1 MVLRIGPGDLAR
13 VIRKHRA
20 VLSSSVAEDFFLS
33 GIGCQIPSHS
43 FLRNCT
49 QSVYERQVEFLSVI
63 LKERH
68 DGELGRIRVLDWGCG
83 KGHITYLLKRR
94 GFDVT
99 SCDVDRPACDSTFGQ
114 DTPIIDQMQIQ
125 VIPLKHACN
134 LPFDAN
140 VFDCVVSFGVLEHVP
155 SDGDSLLEI
164 RRILRPGGL
173 LYVTFLPY
181 FLSWTQAAGRLRGD
195 HYHDRLYSRRSFTEL
210 VSAAGFEVCRLEF
223 SQLFPKNSIPLSWD
237 RLLEPI
243 DRFLCGRTPLKYFA
257 TNLEAVL
264 MAS

>member
-1 MVLRIGPGDLAR
+1 MLRIGPGDLAQ
-13 VIRKHRA
+13 VIDKHRA
-20 VLSSSVAEDFFLS
+20 VLSSSVAEDDFLS
-33 GIGCQIPSHS
+33 GIGRQVPSHA

-49 QSVYERQVEFLSVI
+49 QSVYARQVEFLSAL
-63 LKERH
+63 LKESH
-68 DGELGRIRVLDWGCG
+68 DVEPGRIRVLDWGCG

-99 SCDVDRPACDSTFGQ
+99 SCDVDGRTGDSAFGQ
-114 DTPIIDQMQIQ
+114 DTPIIDQLQIR
-125 VIPLKHACN
+125 VIPLTHVRH
-134 LPFDAN
+134 LPFDTN
-140 VFDCVVSFGVLEHVP
+140 TFDCVVSFGVLEHVP
-155 SDGDSLLEI
+155 SDRDSLLEI

-195 HYHDRLYSRRSFTEL
+195 HYHDRLYSRRSFAGL
-210 VSAAGFEVCRLEF
+210 VSGAGFEVCRLQLG
-223 SQLFPKNSIPLSWD
+223 QLFPKNSIPLSWD

-243 DRFLCGRTPLKYFA
+243 DRFLCGHMPLKYFA

-264 MAS
+264 MAT